1 MTTDNTEL
9 LPATAGGP
17 AVRLYH
23 WTFVVHLWTLTGLL
37 FAVCALRATV
47 EGDHDLAA
55 RLLIGVLLVDF
66 TDGTLARRLRVWER
80 MPLISGEVIDYVHDL
95 VGLTLVP
102 MFFFWKAGLF
112 LEPLG
117 FPLVIAATLAA
128 TLKYGMKAAV
138 LRLGYSPGAPPV
150 FFSIFLCYFLDLGQT
165 ASTVYAAT
173 LLVLVLLPVRFPIT
187 SLVTTHWQPG
197 WQSLTNYLVALS
209 AVPVLL
215 WLREAPRVL
224 YWLLLVTT
232 LLQLTVFPALLRA
245 GVLKPGFNR
254 RF

>member
-1 MTTDNTEL
+1 VTTDDTERL
-9 LPATAGGP
+9 RDDPGGRP
-17 AVRLYH
+17 VRLYH
-23 WTFVVHLWTLTGLL
+23 WTFVVHLWTLIGLV

-47 EGDHDLAA
+47 EGDLDLAA

-66 TDGTLARRLRVWER
+66 TDGTLARRLRVKER
-80 MPLISGEVIDYVHDL
+80 MPLISGEVIDYIHDL

-102 MFFFWKAGLF
+102 MFFFWKTGLF
-112 LEPLG
+112 LEPFA
-117 FPLVIAATLAA
+117 FPLVVAATLAA
-128 TLKYGMKAAV
+128 TLKYGLKASV

-165 ASTVYAAT
+165 VSTLYTGALL
-173 LLVLVLLPVRFPIT
+173 LLVLVPIRFPIT

-224 YWLLLVTT
+224 YWLLLATVV
-232 LLQLTVFPALLRA
+232 LQLTVFPVLLRA
-245 GVLKPGFNR
+245 RILKEGFNR